1 MISPLRAVLECLGLY
16 DAAVMHEIQPGE
28 QPNLV
33 APDRITPQSG
43 SCRLDR
49 TEQPVCLIVDAGGEE
64 ELIAVPCEPTIP
76 EGESP

>member
-1 MISPLRAVLECLGLY
+1 MASHPPFDQSESAFLIY
-16 DAAVMHEIQPGE
+16 DPGRGAASRRRTV
-28 QPNLV
+28 N
-33 APDRITPQSG
+33 ITPQSA

-49 TEQPVCLIVDAGGEE
+49 AEQPVCLIVDAGGEE